1 MKPSKKKE
9 KILIYQMAIFFLVIF
24 VFFGVLLLQ
33 YKGNPFQFIV
43 AKKEIL
49 KYAKEQYNNFEQR
62 FSMGE
67 VTYHHQDKSYN
78 TIISYNENPKVT
90 FIISFNK
97 DKTITDTYDYDYIK
111 GGSYLLRLEEELTTK
126 WKKEVNDDNFF
137 KQYRYFT
144 IKFNETLD
152 KMDTKTKE
160 EILAGNM
167 VELNKPLFYVDATIT
182 LDEMNVIS
190 FSQVFKDI
198 YQKIKNTT
206 LSPLSYQVMIYDK
219 NNPKSGIEI
228 SNVTPKLMEDDTILE
243 AITQSLVDEEKAK
256 ELYGIE
262 IKLTEK

>member
-9 KILIYQMAIFFLVIF
+9 KILIYQMAIFFLIIF

-33 YKGNPFQFIV
+33 YKGNPFQFVV

-78 TIISYNENPKVT
+78 SIISYNENPKVT

-97 DKTITDTYDYDYIK
+97 DKTISDTYDYDYIK

-126 WKKEVNDDNFF
+126 WKKEVKDDKFF
-137 KQYRYFT
+137 QSYSYFS

-152 KMDTKTKE
+152 KMEEKTKE
-160 EILAGNM
+160 ELLAGIFPD
-167 VELNKPLFYVDATIT
+167 LTKPLFYLDATIT
-182 LDEMNVIS
+182 LEEMNVNS

-198 YQKIKNTT
+198 QQKVKNTT
-206 LSPLSYQVMIYDK
+206 LSPLYYQVMIYDK

-228 SNVTPKLMEDDTILE
+228 SNVTPKLIEEDNILE

-256 ELYGIE
+256 ELYGIT
-262 IKLTEK
+262 IKLTDK